1 MAKEIVKDATNSNA
15 KDVAMMKH
23 KADFNPIR
31 EDLATLQSDARE
43 AARTL
48 SDDARVLA
56 KDVKVESRKYYEQGK
71 EQLSESLDYAKER
84 GRSQYAE
91 LISVV
96 RENPGQSLAIAFVGG
111 MLASMIFGR
120 KG

>member
-1 MAKEIVKDATNSNA
+1 MAKEIVKDATNSNT
-15 KDVAMMKH
+15 MMKS
-23 KADFNPIR
+23 KADISPIR

-56 KDVKVESRKYYEQGK
+56 KDVKVEGRKYYEQGK
-71 EQLSESLDYAKER
+71 EQLSEGLDYAKER
-84 GRSQYAE
+84 SRNQYAE